1 MASTGLATH
10 DTDTRPLSLED
21 ESFEVDAGGAL
32 AAPEVRVLCMGMQQ
46 HAQRLDRAL
55 AESVPEFS
63 RSYLQQLL
71 ALGAVSLNGV
81 PVVKSAQKVKAG
93 DRVCLEMRPTLQ
105 SQAFRPE
112 LMAIDVV
119 YEDDHLLVVNK
130 PAGLVVHPAP
140 GNWSG
145 TLLNGLMGRDP
156 GAAQVPRAGI
166 VHRLDKDTSGCL
178 VVAKNDLA
186 HQNLSE
192 QLAKRTLKRT
202 YIALV
207 HGVIQHNVGTIEA
220 PIGRDKSDRQ
230 KMTVTSMNA
239 RPALTHFKVLKRYEA
254 YTLVECQLDTGR
266 THQIRVHFQYINYPI
281 VGDPK
286 YSIKKTLET
295 QGQCLHAQRIEFI
308 HPRTKEVMQFEAEM
322 PEVFK
327 QVLEELDKA

>member
-1 MASTGLATH
+1 MENLEFIVSEAQNGLRF
-10 DTDTRPLSLED
+10 DKLCVEILPDLSRTRIQDLIANGFITINDLEVKANTKVKINDIISAEWPED
-21 ESFEVDAGGAL
+21 EELKVEAEEMDL
-32 AAPEVRVLCMGMQQ
+32 DVL
-46 HAQRLDRAL
+46 
-55 AESVPEFS
+55 
-63 RSYLQQLL
+63 
-71 ALGAVSLNGV
+71 
-81 PVVKSAQKVKAG
+81 
-93 DRVCLEMRPTLQ
+93 
-105 SQAFRPE
+105 
-112 LMAIDVV
+112 
-119 YEDDHLLVVNK
+119 YEDSDLIVVNK
-130 PAGLVVHPAP
+130 PKGMVVHPGA
-140 GNWSG
+140 GNPNH
-145 TLLNGLMGRDP
+145 TLVNGLLAHCKDLSGINGVLSP
-156 GAAQVPRAGI
+156 GI
-166 VHRLDKDTSGCL
+166 VNRIDKDTSGCL

-308 HPRTKEVMQFEAEM
+308 HPRTQEVMQFEAEM

>member
-1 MASTGLATH
+1 MENLEFIVSEAQNGLRF
-10 DTDTRPLSLED
+10 DKLCVEILPELSRTRIQELIANGFITINDLEVKANTKVRTNDIISAEWPED
-21 ESFEVDAGGAL
+21 EELKVEAEEMDL
-32 AAPEVRVLCMGMQQ
+32 DVL
-46 HAQRLDRAL
+46 
-55 AESVPEFS
+55 
-63 RSYLQQLL
+63 
-71 ALGAVSLNGV
+71 
-81 PVVKSAQKVKAG
+81 
-93 DRVCLEMRPTLQ
+93 
-105 SQAFRPE
+105 
-112 LMAIDVV
+112 
-119 YEDDHLLVVNK
+119 YEDKDLIVVNK
-130 PAGLVVHPAP
+130 PKGMVVHPGA
-140 GNWSG
+140 GNPNH
-145 TLLNGLMGRDP
+145 TLVNGLLAHCKDLSGINGVLRP
-156 GAAQVPRAGI
+156 GI
-166 VHRLDKDTSGCL
+166 VHRIDKDTSGCL

-239 RPALTHFKVLKRYEA
+239 RPALTHFKVMKRYEA

-266 THQIRVHFQYINYPI
+266 THQIRVHFQYINFPI

-308 HPRTKEVMQFEAEM
+308 HPRTQEVMQFEAEM

>member
-1 MASTGLATH
+1 MENLEFIVSEAQNGLRF
-10 DTDTRPLSLED
+10 DKLCVEILPDLSRTRIQELIANGFITINDLEVKANTKVKINDIISAEWPED
-21 ESFEVDAGGAL
+21 EELKVEAEEMDL
-32 AAPEVRVLCMGMQQ
+32 DVL
-46 HAQRLDRAL
+46 
-55 AESVPEFS
+55 
-63 RSYLQQLL
+63 
-71 ALGAVSLNGV
+71 
-81 PVVKSAQKVKAG
+81 
-93 DRVCLEMRPTLQ
+93 
-105 SQAFRPE
+105 
-112 LMAIDVV
+112 
-119 YEDDHLLVVNK
+119 YEDKDLIVINK
-130 PAGLVVHPAP
+130 PKGMVVHPGA
-140 GNWSG
+140 GNPNH
-145 TLLNGLMGRDP
+145 TLVNGLLAHCKDLSGINGVLRP
-156 GAAQVPRAGI
+156 GI
-166 VHRLDKDTSGCL
+166 VHRIDKDTSGCL

-308 HPRTKEVMQFEAEM
+308 HPRTQEVMQFEAEM

>member
-1 MASTGLATH
+1 MENLEFIVSEAQNGLRF
-10 DTDTRPLSLED
+10 DKLCVEILPDLSRTRIQDLIANGFITINDLEVKANTKVKTNDIISAEWPED
-21 ESFEVDAGGAL
+21 EELKVEAEEMDL
-32 AAPEVRVLCMGMQQ
+32 DVL
-46 HAQRLDRAL
+46 
-55 AESVPEFS
+55 
-63 RSYLQQLL
+63 
-71 ALGAVSLNGV
+71 
-81 PVVKSAQKVKAG
+81 
-93 DRVCLEMRPTLQ
+93 
-105 SQAFRPE
+105 
-112 LMAIDVV
+112 
-119 YEDDHLLVVNK
+119 YEDKDLIVINK
-130 PAGLVVHPAP
+130 PKGMVVHPGA
-140 GNWSG
+140 GNPNH
-145 TLLNGLMGRDP
+145 TLVNGLLAHCKDLSGINGVLRP
-156 GAAQVPRAGI
+156 GI
-166 VHRLDKDTSGCL
+166 VHRIDKDTSGCL

-239 RPALTHFKVLKRYEA
+239 RPALTHFKVMKRYEA

-308 HPRTKEVMQFEAEM
+308 HPRTQEIMQFEAEM

>member
-1 MASTGLATH
+1 MENLEFIVSEAQNGLRF
-10 DTDTRPLSLED
+10 DKLCVEILPELSRTRIQELIANGFITINDLEVKANTKVKINDIISAEWPED
-21 ESFEVDAGGAL
+21 EELKVEAEEMDL
-32 AAPEVRVLCMGMQQ
+32 DVL
-46 HAQRLDRAL
+46 
-55 AESVPEFS
+55 
-63 RSYLQQLL
+63 
-71 ALGAVSLNGV
+71 
-81 PVVKSAQKVKAG
+81 
-93 DRVCLEMRPTLQ
+93 
-105 SQAFRPE
+105 
-112 LMAIDVV
+112 
-119 YEDDHLLVVNK
+119 YEDKDLIVINK
-130 PAGLVVHPAP
+130 PKGMVVHPGA
-140 GNWSG
+140 GNPNH
-145 TLLNGLMGRDP
+145 TLVNGLLAHCKDLSGINGVLRP
-156 GAAQVPRAGI
+156 GI
-166 VHRLDKDTSGCL
+166 VHRIDKDTSGCL

-239 RPALTHFKVLKRYEA
+239 RPALTHFKVMKRYEA

-266 THQIRVHFQYINYPI
+266 THQIRVHFQYTNYPI

-308 HPRTKEVMQFEAEM
+308 HPRTQEVMQFEAEM

>member
-1 MASTGLATH
+1 MENLEFIVSEAQNGLRF
-10 DTDTRPLSLED
+10 DKLCVEILPELSRTRIQELIANGFITINDFEVKANTKVKINDIISAEWPED
-21 ESFEVDAGGAL
+21 EELKVEAEEMDL
-32 AAPEVRVLCMGMQQ
+32 DVL
-46 HAQRLDRAL
+46 
-55 AESVPEFS
+55 
-63 RSYLQQLL
+63 
-71 ALGAVSLNGV
+71 
-81 PVVKSAQKVKAG
+81 
-93 DRVCLEMRPTLQ
+93 
-105 SQAFRPE
+105 
-112 LMAIDVV
+112 
-119 YEDDHLLVVNK
+119 YEDKDLIVINK
-130 PAGLVVHPAP
+130 PKGMVVHPGA
-140 GNWSG
+140 GNPNH
-145 TLLNGLMGRDP
+145 TLVNGLLAHCKDLSGINGVLRP
-156 GAAQVPRAGI
+156 GI
-166 VHRLDKDTSGCL
+166 VHRIDKDTSGCL

-308 HPRTKEVMQFEAEM
+308 HPRTQEVMQFEAEM

>member
-1 MASTGLATH
+1 MENLEFIVSEAQNGLRF
-10 DTDTRPLSLED
+10 DKLCVEILPELSRTRIQDLIANGFITINDLEVKANTKVKTNDIISAEWPED
-21 ESFEVDAGGAL
+21 EELKVEAEEMDL
-32 AAPEVRVLCMGMQQ
+32 DVL
-46 HAQRLDRAL
+46 
-55 AESVPEFS
+55 
-63 RSYLQQLL
+63 
-71 ALGAVSLNGV
+71 
-81 PVVKSAQKVKAG
+81 
-93 DRVCLEMRPTLQ
+93 
-105 SQAFRPE
+105 
-112 LMAIDVV
+112 
-119 YEDDHLLVVNK
+119 YEDKDLIVINK
-130 PAGLVVHPAP
+130 PKGMVVHPGA
-140 GNWSG
+140 GNPNH
-145 TLLNGLMGRDP
+145 TLVNGLLAHCKDLSGINGVLRP
-156 GAAQVPRAGI
+156 GI
-166 VHRLDKDTSGCL
+166 VHRIDKDTSGCL

-266 THQIRVHFQYINYPI
+266 THQIRVHFQYINFPI

-308 HPRTKEVMQFEAEM
+308 HPRTQEVMQFEAEM

>member
-1 MASTGLATH
+1 MENLEFIVSEAQNGLRF
-10 DTDTRPLSLED
+10 DKLCVEILPDLSRTRIQDLIANGFITINDLEVKANTKVRTNDIISAEWPED
-21 ESFEVDAGGAL
+21 EELKVEAEEMDL
-32 AAPEVRVLCMGMQQ
+32 DVL
-46 HAQRLDRAL
+46 
-55 AESVPEFS
+55 
-63 RSYLQQLL
+63 
-71 ALGAVSLNGV
+71 
-81 PVVKSAQKVKAG
+81 
-93 DRVCLEMRPTLQ
+93 
-105 SQAFRPE
+105 
-112 LMAIDVV
+112 
-119 YEDDHLLVVNK
+119 YEDKDLIVINK
-130 PAGLVVHPAP
+130 PKGMVVHPGA
-140 GNWSG
+140 GNPNH
-145 TLLNGLMGRDP
+145 TLVNGLLAHCKDLSGINGVLRP
-156 GAAQVPRAGI
+156 GI
-166 VHRLDKDTSGCL
+166 VHRIDKDTSGCL

-239 RPALTHFKVLKRYEA
+239 RPALTHFKVVKRYEA

-281 VGDPK
+281 VGDSK

-308 HPRTKEVMQFEAEM
+308 HPRTQEIMQFEAEM

>member
-1 MASTGLATH
+1 MENLEFIVSEAQNGLRF
-10 DTDTRPLSLED
+10 DKLCVEILPELSRTRIQELIVNGFITINDLEVKANTKVKTNDIISAEWPED
-21 ESFEVDAGGAL
+21 EELKVEAEEMDL
-32 AAPEVRVLCMGMQQ
+32 DVL
-46 HAQRLDRAL
+46 
-55 AESVPEFS
+55 
-63 RSYLQQLL
+63 
-71 ALGAVSLNGV
+71 
-81 PVVKSAQKVKAG
+81 
-93 DRVCLEMRPTLQ
+93 
-105 SQAFRPE
+105 
-112 LMAIDVV
+112 
-119 YEDDHLLVVNK
+119 YEDKDLIVVNK
-130 PAGLVVHPAP
+130 PKGMVVHPGA
-140 GNWSG
+140 GNPNH
-145 TLLNGLMGRDP
+145 TLVNGLLAHCKDLSGINGVLRP
-156 GAAQVPRAGI
+156 GI
-166 VHRLDKDTSGCL
+166 VHRIDKDTSGCL

-220 PIGRDKSDRQ
+220 PIGRDKNDRQ

-239 RPALTHFKVLKRYEA
+239 RPALTHFKVMKRYEA

-266 THQIRVHFQYINYPI
+266 THQIRVHFQYINFPI

-308 HPRTKEVMQFEAEM
+308 HPRTQEVMQFEAEM

>member
-1 MASTGLATH
+1 MENLEFIVSEAQNGLRF
-10 DTDTRPLSLED
+10 DKLCVEILPELSRTRIQDLIVNGFITINDLEVKANTKVKTNDIISAEWPED
-21 ESFEVDAGGAL
+21 EELKVEAEEMDL
-32 AAPEVRVLCMGMQQ
+32 DVL
-46 HAQRLDRAL
+46 
-55 AESVPEFS
+55 
-63 RSYLQQLL
+63 
-71 ALGAVSLNGV
+71 
-81 PVVKSAQKVKAG
+81 
-93 DRVCLEMRPTLQ
+93 
-105 SQAFRPE
+105 
-112 LMAIDVV
+112 
-119 YEDDHLLVVNK
+119 YEDKDLIVVNK
-130 PAGLVVHPAP
+130 PKGMVVHPGA
-140 GNWSG
+140 GNPNH
-145 TLLNGLMGRDP
+145 TLVNGLLAHCKDLSGINGVLRP
-156 GAAQVPRAGI
+156 GI
-166 VHRLDKDTSGCL
+166 VHRIDKDTSGCL

-239 RPALTHFKVLKRYEA
+239 RPALTHFKVMKRYEA

-266 THQIRVHFQYINYPI
+266 THQIRVHFQYINFPI

-308 HPRTKEVMQFEAEM
+308 HPRTQEVMQFEAEM

>member
-1 MASTGLATH
+1 MENLEVIVSEAQNGLRF
-10 DTDTRPLSLED
+10 DKLCVEILPDLSRTRIQDLIANGFITINDLEVKANTKVKINDIISAEWPED
-21 ESFEVDAGGAL
+21 EELKVEAEEMDL
-32 AAPEVRVLCMGMQQ
+32 DVL
-46 HAQRLDRAL
+46 
-55 AESVPEFS
+55 
-63 RSYLQQLL
+63 
-71 ALGAVSLNGV
+71 
-81 PVVKSAQKVKAG
+81 
-93 DRVCLEMRPTLQ
+93 
-105 SQAFRPE
+105 
-112 LMAIDVV
+112 
-119 YEDDHLLVVNK
+119 YEDSDLIVVNK
-130 PAGLVVHPAP
+130 PKGMVVHPGA
-140 GNWSG
+140 GNPNH
-145 TLLNGLMGRDP
+145 TLVNGLLAHCKDLSGINGVLRP
-156 GAAQVPRAGI
+156 GI
-166 VHRLDKDTSGCL
+166 VHRIDKDTSGCL

-239 RPALTHFKVLKRYEA
+239 RPALTHFKVMKRYEA

-266 THQIRVHFQYINYPI
+266 THQIRVHFQYINFPI

-308 HPRTKEVMQFEAEM
+308 HPRTQEVMQFEAEM

>member
-1 MASTGLATH
+1 MENLEFIVSEAQNGLRF
-10 DTDTRPLSLED
+10 DKLCVEILPELSRTRIQELIANGFITINDLEVKANTKVKTNDIISAEWPED
-21 ESFEVDAGGAL
+21 EELKVEAEEMDL
-32 AAPEVRVLCMGMQQ
+32 DVL
-46 HAQRLDRAL
+46 
-55 AESVPEFS
+55 
-63 RSYLQQLL
+63 
-71 ALGAVSLNGV
+71 
-81 PVVKSAQKVKAG
+81 
-93 DRVCLEMRPTLQ
+93 
-105 SQAFRPE
+105 
-112 LMAIDVV
+112 
-119 YEDDHLLVVNK
+119 YEDKDLIVINK
-130 PAGLVVHPAP
+130 PKGMVVHPGA
-140 GNWSG
+140 GNPNH
-145 TLLNGLMGRDP
+145 TLVNGLLAHCKDLSGINGVLRP
-156 GAAQVPRAGI
+156 GI
-166 VHRLDKDTSGCL
+166 VHRIDKDTSGCL

-239 RPALTHFKVLKRYEA
+239 RPALTHFKVMKRYDA

-266 THQIRVHFQYINYPI
+266 THQIRVHFQYINFPI

-308 HPRTKEVMQFEAEM
+308 HPRTQEVMQFEAEM

-327 QVLEELDKA
+327 KVLEELDKA

>member
-1 MASTGLATH
+1 MENLEFIVIEAQNGLRF
-10 DTDTRPLSLED
+10 DKLCVEILPDLSRTRIQDLIANGFITINDLEVKANTKVRTNDIISAEWPED
-21 ESFEVDAGGAL
+21 EELKVEAEEMDLDVLFEDKDLIV
-32 AAPEVRVLCMGMQQ
+32 
-46 HAQRLDRAL
+46 
-55 AESVPEFS
+55 
-63 RSYLQQLL
+63 
-71 ALGAVSLNGV
+71 
-81 PVVKSAQKVKAG
+81 
-93 DRVCLEMRPTLQ
+93 
-105 SQAFRPE
+105 
-112 LMAIDVV
+112 I
-119 YEDDHLLVVNK
+119 NK
-130 PAGLVVHPAP
+130 PKGMVVHPGA
-140 GNWSG
+140 GNPNH
-145 TLLNGLMGRDP
+145 TLVNGLLAHCKDLSGINGVLRP
-156 GAAQVPRAGI
+156 GI
-166 VHRLDKDTSGCL
+166 VHRIDKDTSGCL

-254 YTLVECQLDTGR
+254 HTLVECQLDTGR

-308 HPRTKEVMQFEAEM
+308 HPRTQEIMQFEAEM

-327 QVLEELDKA
+327 QVLEELDKT

>member
-1 MASTGLATH
+1 MENLEFIVSEAQNGLRF
-10 DTDTRPLSLED
+10 DKLCVEILPELSRTRIQELIANGFITINDLEVKANTKVKINDIISAEWPED
-21 ESFEVDAGGAL
+21 EELKVEAEEMDL
-32 AAPEVRVLCMGMQQ
+32 DVL
-46 HAQRLDRAL
+46 
-55 AESVPEFS
+55 
-63 RSYLQQLL
+63 
-71 ALGAVSLNGV
+71 
-81 PVVKSAQKVKAG
+81 
-93 DRVCLEMRPTLQ
+93 
-105 SQAFRPE
+105 
-112 LMAIDVV
+112 
-119 YEDDHLLVVNK
+119 YEDSDLIVVNK
-130 PAGLVVHPAP
+130 PKGMVVHPGAGIP
-140 GNWSG
+140 NH
-145 TLLNGLMGRDP
+145 TLVNGLLAHCKDLSGINGVLRP
-156 GAAQVPRAGI
+156 GI
-166 VHRLDKDTSGCL
+166 VHRIDKDTSGCL

-239 RPALTHFKVLKRYEA
+239 RPALTHFKVMKRYEA

-266 THQIRVHFQYINYPI
+266 THQIRVHFQYINFPI

-327 QVLEELDKA
+327 QVLEELDKT

>member
-1 MASTGLATH
+1 MENLEFIVSEAQNGLRF
-10 DTDTRPLSLED
+10 DKLCVEILPELSRTRIQDLIANGFITINDLEVKANTKVKTNDIISAEWPED
-21 ESFEVDAGGAL
+21 EELKVEAEEMDL
-32 AAPEVRVLCMGMQQ
+32 DVL
-46 HAQRLDRAL
+46 
-55 AESVPEFS
+55 
-63 RSYLQQLL
+63 
-71 ALGAVSLNGV
+71 
-81 PVVKSAQKVKAG
+81 
-93 DRVCLEMRPTLQ
+93 
-105 SQAFRPE
+105 
-112 LMAIDVV
+112 
-119 YEDDHLLVVNK
+119 YEDKDLIVINK
-130 PAGLVVHPAP
+130 PKGMVVHPGA
-140 GNWSG
+140 GNPNH
-145 TLLNGLMGRDP
+145 TLVNGLLAHCKDLSGINGVLRP
-156 GAAQVPRAGI
+156 GI
-166 VHRLDKDTSGCL
+166 VHRIDKDTSGCL

-239 RPALTHFKVLKRYEA
+239 RPALTHFKVMKRYEA

-266 THQIRVHFQYINYPI
+266 THQIRVHFQYINFPI

-308 HPRTKEVMQFEAEM
+308 HPRTQEVMQFEAEM

>member
-1 MASTGLATH
+1 MENLEFIVSEAQNGLRF
-10 DTDTRPLSLED
+10 DKLCVEILPDLSRTRIQDLIANGFITINDLEVKANTKVKINDIISAEWPED
-21 ESFEVDAGGAL
+21 EELKVEAEEMDL
-32 AAPEVRVLCMGMQQ
+32 DVL
-46 HAQRLDRAL
+46 
-55 AESVPEFS
+55 
-63 RSYLQQLL
+63 
-71 ALGAVSLNGV
+71 
-81 PVVKSAQKVKAG
+81 
-93 DRVCLEMRPTLQ
+93 
-105 SQAFRPE
+105 
-112 LMAIDVV
+112 
-119 YEDDHLLVVNK
+119 YEDKDLIVINK
-130 PAGLVVHPAP
+130 PKGMVVHPGA
-140 GNWSG
+140 GNPNH
-145 TLLNGLMGRDP
+145 TLVNGLLAHCKDLSGINGVLRP
-156 GAAQVPRAGI
+156 GI
-166 VHRLDKDTSGCL
+166 VHRIDKDTSGCL

-230 KMTVTSMNA
+230 KKTVTSMNA